1 MIFTLFYVRSLMY
14 LRSMV
19 EIRMLLT
26 PNRWM

>member
-26 PNRWM
+26 PNR